1 MATITRSPHSTARP
15 PATIWLL
22 TGLMGLFAFISIV
35 GSFIFAFPEGWPLGY
50 GVGVVLIALGIAYFT
65 LAWRLRRGARWA
77 WTAALALPIVHVVAM
92 SAVDLVVL
100 GEIPSENYPV
110 LGVVAVIVV
119 LLFVPSTR
127 RFFDASPTDGKR

>member
-1 MATITRSPHSTARP
+1 MLTTTHKESFSPRP
-15 PATIWLL
+15 PVTVWAL

-50 GVGVVLIALGIAYFT
+50 GVGIVLIALGLAYVT
-65 LAWRLRRGARWA
+65 LAWHLRRGERWA
-77 WTAALALPIVHVVAM
+77 WKAALALPIFHVVAM

-110 LGVVAVIVV
+110 LGVVALVIVLV
-119 LLFVPSTR
+119 LAPRTR
-127 RFFDASPTDGKR
+127 RFFR